1 MTINETRPTD
11 PTGTALEGIRGKVF
25 IDRYSLKD
33 ETGKPLETKP
43 EEMWRRVAR
52 GIAAVEQTEEARRDW
67 EERFYEVMDEFK
79 FVPGGRILS
88 GAGTGFAVTYFNC
101 FQGDTPVHIREGI
114 VPIGSLSGAHDVLSE
129 GGVYRTAFFQSYG
142 YQRLWRV
149 TLANGTVI
157 QATGDHQWVVSSA
170 HGDRTERVL
179 TRDLKG
185 RRIPI
190 NARPAPVRDEDFAE
204 GIRHGIVYGD
214 GSAQYGK
221 SYVCL
226 FGESELLAEHFAGY
240 STKATGGTA
249 ATKVHVRVQG
259 LPGAWKQ
266 LPCDDASPSYW
277 RGFVAGLLAAD
288 GHVDTRGS
296 VALYNKDAAVLT
308 QIAEKMACAG
318 LVSSGISMTR
328 ELSPFDGSAKPLYR
342 LQFFKSTITPD
353 DLLLPS
359 HRENFAR
366 SPKARTATIRV
377 LNVQETEHIEEVF
390 CCVEPETHTI
400 TVGHGYLTGQCY
412 VIPSPADS
420 RGGILE
426 NLKYLTEIMARG
438 GGVGVNL
445 STLRPRGSYIKSVN
459 GTSSGP
465 VSWAELYSVITGR
478 VIQQGGTRRGA
489 LMIMLDDDHPDI
501 EEFIAAKR
509 IDPLTNKPVTIEH
522 ANVSVAVSNA
532 FMQAVKDD
540 ADWALQFP
548 TRAAVAADPSL
559 ARTVKVHSTVK
570 ARTVWDL
577 ICTSAWTTAEPG
589 LVFMD
594 RYNER
599 SNTWYYENIRCVN
612 PCFVGSTR
620 VATDRGLVTAA
631 ELAATGQGVQ
641 VLTDLRAADETRMVV
656 GGSQRHV
663 RTGTVLRPATPMI
676 ITQRDAPVFRLRTR
690 HGYSVTATAEHRFLT
705 PSGYVELRDLCPGD
719 GLYLQSGA
727 GCWNADPVLP
737 AIDLDEFVGR
747 KLRARMARGEANPP
761 TTWSKQLGQLLGW
774 LSGDGWTYDN
784 RGKPVVAMIFGS
796 TDQDLLPYF
805 RDLVRQWFG
814 VRGALASR
822 NSTTTLHYDAV
833 VARFVRGL
841 GFAQQKA
848 SEKRVPAAIWSAPYD
863 AVIGYLQGIFTSDGT
878 VNDAGPNKRSCT
890 IRLASSWRELLEDVQ
905 QLLLNLGIV
914 SRLHRRREAM
924 VRLLPGS
931 DRTLQEYQTTAQ
943 FELLLDKENR
953 ERFAQEIGFLSGTK
967 QARVDDHTASATR
980 GAYCERFTTEVA
992 SIEPAGRA
1000 DVYDLTEPETH
1011 SIVINGLVSHQCG
1024 EQGLP
1029 EWGVCNLGAINLSA
1043 YASGPIGGGTF
1054 DYASLAEDSRV
1065 AMRFLDNVVD
1075 ANEYF
1080 LEENEAAQMGTRR
1093 TGLGTMGLADALIK
1107 MGLAYGSDESTAAI
1121 ERIYRTIR
1129 DAAYDMSADIAA
1141 EKGPAPHFDFEK
1153 YPQGKFIRELPDAIQ
1168 AKIKKQGIRNAV
1180 LLTQA
1185 PTGTT
1190 SLLSGVSSGIEPV
1203 FSFAMKRVDRTGEH
1217 IMYHPLLE
1225 EWRAAHPGEETPDYF
1240 VSSADLAPEGH
1251 ITVQATVQRYTDSSI
1266 SKTINAPNDHTVEE
1280 VKRLYM
1286 AAFDQ
1291 GCKGVT
1297 YYRDGSRDA
1306 VLTHIKEE
1314 QKPAPQAEVAP
1325 SADVWSYLDGVLTE
1339 ALAKGTLTAEQVAEA
1354 HARLTT
1360 KGTAAASATIR
1371 SRPAVL
1377 HGYTR
1382 NIKAPEGTVNITV
1395 NSDEDGPLEIF
1406 VNVGRSGSDVAA
1418 LAEALGRLISIS
1430 LRLPSP
1436 ISQND
1441 RLREMV
1447 SQLRG
1452 IGGSRTI
1459 GFGPEQVRSL
1469 PDAVGKAL
1477 DEHLEGHP
1485 SLQPH
1490 PMQLPLLHG
1499 AASAA
1504 PTIAPAVSNG
1514 LNGQGYANGHTNG
1527 HTNGLADLTTYKMTG
1542 NICPEC
1548 GSSTLIY
1555 QEGCKKCIS
1564 CGYSEC

>member
-1 MTINETRPTD
+1 MTTSDTRPVDTA
-11 PTGTALEGIRGKVF
+11 GTVLEGIRGKVF
-25 IDRYSLKD
+25 TDRYSLKD
-33 ETGKPLETKP
+33 ETGKPLETSP

-52 GIAAVEQTEEARRDW
+52 GIAAVEQTEEARREW

-88 GAGTGFAVTYFNC
+88 GAGTGFAVTYFN
-101 FQGDTPVHIREGI
+101 
-114 VPIGSLSGAHDVLSE
+114 
-129 GGVYRTAFFQSYG
+129 
-142 YQRLWRV
+142 
-149 TLANGTVI
+149 
-157 QATGDHQWVVSSA
+157 
-170 HGDRTERVL
+170 
-179 TRDLKG
+179 
-185 RRIPI
+185 
-190 NARPAPVRDEDFAE
+190 
-204 GIRHGIVYGD
+204 
-214 GSAQYGK
+214 
-221 SYVCL
+221 
-226 FGESELLAEHFAGY
+226 
-240 STKATGGTA
+240 
-249 ATKVHVRVQG
+249 
-259 LPGAWKQ
+259 
-266 LPCDDASPSYW
+266 
-277 RGFVAGLLAAD
+277 
-288 GHVDTRGS
+288 
-296 VALYNKDAAVLT
+296 
-308 QIAEKMACAG
+308 
-318 LVSSGISMTR
+318 
-328 ELSPFDGSAKPLYR
+328 
-342 LQFFKSTITPD
+342 
-353 DLLLPS
+353 
-359 HRENFAR
+359 
-366 SPKARTATIRV
+366 
-377 LNVQETEHIEEVF
+377 
-390 CCVEPETHTI
+390 
-400 TVGHGYLTGQCY
+400 CY

-540 ADWALQFP
+540 ADWSLQFP
-548 TRAAVAADPSL
+548 TRAAVAADPAL
-559 ARTVKVHSTVK
+559 ASTVKVHKVVK

-612 PCFVGSTR
+612 PC
-620 VATDRGLVTAA
+620 
-631 ELAATGQGVQ
+631 
-641 VLTDLRAADETRMVV
+641 
-656 GGSQRHV
+656 
-663 RTGTVLRPATPMI
+663 
-676 ITQRDAPVFRLRTR
+676 
-690 HGYSVTATAEHRFLT
+690 
-705 PSGYVELRDLCPGD
+705 
-719 GLYLQSGA
+719 
-727 GCWNADPVLP
+727 
-737 AIDLDEFVGR
+737 
-747 KLRARMARGEANPP
+747 
-761 TTWSKQLGQLLGW
+761 
-774 LSGDGWTYDN
+774 
-784 RGKPVVAMIFGS
+784 
-796 TDQDLLPYF
+796 
-805 RDLVRQWFG
+805 
-814 VRGALASR
+814 
-822 NSTTTLHYDAV
+822 
-833 VARFVRGL
+833 
-841 GFAQQKA
+841 
-848 SEKRVPAAIWSAPYD
+848 
-863 AVIGYLQGIFTSDGT
+863 
-878 VNDAGPNKRSCT
+878 
-890 IRLASSWRELLEDVQ
+890 
-905 QLLLNLGIV
+905 
-914 SRLHRRREAM
+914 
-924 VRLLPGS
+924 
-931 DRTLQEYQTTAQ
+931 
-943 FELLLDKENR
+943 
-953 ERFAQEIGFLSGTK
+953 
-967 QARVDDHTASATR
+967 
-980 GAYCERFTTEVA
+980 
-992 SIEPAGRA
+992 
-1000 DVYDLTEPETH
+1000 
-1011 SIVINGLVSHQCG
+1011 G

-1043 YASGPIGGGTF
+1043 YASGPIGSATF
-1054 DYASLAEDSRV
+1054 DYASLAADSRV

-1080 LEENEAAQMGTRR
+1080 LPENEAAQMGTRR

-1107 MGLAYGSDESTAAI
+1107 MGLAYGSDESTVVI

-1129 DAAYDMSADIAA
+1129 DAAYDMSADIAG
-1141 EKGPAPHFDFEK
+1141 EKGFAPHFDFEK
-1153 YPQGKFIRELPDAIQ
+1153 YPQGQFIRELPDAIQ

-1217 IMYHPLLE
+1217 IMYHPLLA

-1240 VSSADLAPEGH
+1240 VSSSDLKPEGH
-1251 ITVQATVQRYTDSSI
+1251 IAVQATVQRYTDSSI
-1266 SKTINAPNDHTVEE
+1266 SKTVNAPNDHTVEE

-1314 QKPAPQAEVAP
+1314 KKAAPQAEVAP
-1325 SADVWSYLDGVLTE
+1325 VPDVWSYLDGVLTE
-1339 ALAKGTLTAEQVAEA
+1339 GLAKGTLTAEQVAEA
-1354 HARLTT
+1354 HGRLTT
-1360 KGTAAASATIR
+1360 KGAAVQTTIR

-1395 NSDEDGPLEIF
+1395 NSDEEGPLEIF

-1490 PMQLPLLHG
+1490 PLQLPLLHG

-1504 PTIAPAVSNG
+1504 PTVAPAVSSGVNG
-1514 LNGQGYANGHTNG
+1514 QNNGQGYTNGHANGHS
-1527 HTNGLADLTTYKMTG
+1527 NGLADLTTYRMTG

-1548 GSSTLIY
+1548 GSSTLIN

>member
-1 MTINETRPTD
+1 MTSSDTRPVSAA
-11 PTGTALEGIRGKVF
+11 GTVLEGVRGKVF
-25 IDRYSLKD
+25 VDRYSLKD
-33 ETGKPLETKP
+33 ERGKPLETVP

-52 GIAAVEQTEEARRDW
+52 GIAAVEQTEEAQREW
-67 EERFYEVMDEFK
+67 EECFYAVMDEFK

-142 YQRLWRV
+142 YQRLWKV
-149 TLANGTVI
+149 TLANGAI
-157 QATGDHQWVVSSA
+157 IEATGDHQWVVSTA
-170 HGDRTERVL
+170 HGGRTERVL

-190 NARPAPVRDEDFAE
+190 NARPAPARDADFAE
-204 GIRHGIVYGD
+204 GTRHGIVYGD

-240 STKATGGTA
+240 STKATGGTT
-249 ATKVHVRVQG
+249 ATKAHVRVQG
-259 LPGAWKQ
+259 LPGTWKQ
-266 LPCDDASPSYW
+266 LPRDDASPSYW
-277 RGFVAGLLAAD
+277 RGFVVGLLAAD
-288 GHVDTRGS
+288 GHVDARGS
-296 VALYNKDAAVLT
+296 VALYNKDAAVLA
-308 QIAEKMACAG
+308 QIAEKMAPAG

-328 ELSPFDGSAKPLYR
+328 EFSPFDGSAKPVYR
-342 LQFFKSTITPD
+342 LQFFKPTIAPD

-359 HRENFAR
+359 HRENFER
-366 SPKARTATIRV
+366 SPKPRTATIRV
-377 LNVQETEHIEEVF
+377 LDVQETDHVEEVF

-400 TVGHGYLTGQCY
+400 TIGHGYLTGQCY
-412 VIPSPADS
+412 VIPSPDDS

-509 IDPLTNKPVTIEH
+509 IDPLTNKPVMIEH

-540 ADWALQFP
+540 ADWPLQFP
-548 TRAAVAADPSL
+548 TRAAVAADPEL
-559 ARTVKVHSTVK
+559 ASTVKVHRTVK
-570 ARTVWDL
+570 AREVWDL

-612 PCFVGSTR
+612 PC
-620 VATDRGLVTAA
+620 
-631 ELAATGQGVQ
+631 
-641 VLTDLRAADETRMVV
+641 
-656 GGSQRHV
+656 
-663 RTGTVLRPATPMI
+663 
-676 ITQRDAPVFRLRTR
+676 
-690 HGYSVTATAEHRFLT
+690 
-705 PSGYVELRDLCPGD
+705 
-719 GLYLQSGA
+719 
-727 GCWNADPVLP
+727 
-737 AIDLDEFVGR
+737 
-747 KLRARMARGEANPP
+747 
-761 TTWSKQLGQLLGW
+761 
-774 LSGDGWTYDN
+774 
-784 RGKPVVAMIFGS
+784 
-796 TDQDLLPYF
+796 
-805 RDLVRQWFG
+805 
-814 VRGALASR
+814 
-822 NSTTTLHYDAV
+822 
-833 VARFVRGL
+833 
-841 GFAQQKA
+841 
-848 SEKRVPAAIWSAPYD
+848 
-863 AVIGYLQGIFTSDGT
+863 
-878 VNDAGPNKRSCT
+878 
-890 IRLASSWRELLEDVQ
+890 
-905 QLLLNLGIV
+905 
-914 SRLHRRREAM
+914 
-924 VRLLPGS
+924 
-931 DRTLQEYQTTAQ
+931 
-943 FELLLDKENR
+943 
-953 ERFAQEIGFLSGTK
+953 
-967 QARVDDHTASATR
+967 
-980 GAYCERFTTEVA
+980 
-992 SIEPAGRA
+992 
-1000 DVYDLTEPETH
+1000 
-1011 SIVINGLVSHQCG
+1011 G

-1029 EWGVCNLGAINLSA
+1029 AWGVCNLGALNLSA
-1043 YASGPIGGGTF
+1043 YVSGPIGSGTF
-1054 DYASLAEDSRV
+1054 DYAALADDSRV

-1080 LEENEAAQMGTRR
+1080 LPENEEAQMGTRR

-1107 MGLAYGSDESTAAI
+1107 LGIAYGSAASTEVI

-1141 EKGPAPHFDFEK
+1141 EKGPAPHFDAEK
-1153 YPQGKFIRELPDAIQ
+1153 YPQGQFIRELPTAIQ
-1168 AKIKKQGIRNAV
+1168 AKIKRQGIRNAV

-1190 SLLSGVSSGIEPV
+1190 SLLAGVSSGIEPV

-1225 EWRAAHPGEETPDYF
+1225 EWRDTHPGQETPDYF
-1240 VSSADLAPEGH
+1240 VSSSDLSPEGH
-1251 ITVQATVQRYTDSSI
+1251 IAVQATVQRYTDSSI
-1266 SKTINAPNDHTVEE
+1266 SKTVNAPNDHTVEE

-1306 VLTHIKEE
+1306 VLTHIKEAQQE
-1314 QKPAPQAEVAP
+1314 APKPPAAPV
-1325 SADVWSYLDGVLTE
+1325 ADVWAYLDGVLTE
-1339 ALAKGTLTAEQVAEA
+1339 ALARGTLTPEQVAEA
-1354 HARLTT
+1354 HGRLTS
-1360 KGTAAASATIR
+1360 KAAIATPAMIR
-1371 SRPAVL
+1371 PRPAVL

-1436 ISQND
+1436 ISQAD

-1485 SLQPH
+1485 ALQPH
-1490 PMQLPLLHG
+1490 PLQLPLLHG
-1499 AASAA
+1499 AATVA
-1504 PTIAPAVSNG
+1504 PTLAPAAGSGVNG
-1514 LNGQGYANGHTNG
+1514 QSNGQGYANGHSD
-1527 HTNGLADLTTYKMTG
+1527 GLAGLTTTYKMTG

-1548 GSSTLIY
+1548 GSSTLVY
-1555 QEGCKKCIS
+1555 EEGCKKCVS
-1564 CGYSEC
+1564 CGHSEC

>member
-1 MTINETRPTD
+1 MTISDTQPADT
-11 PTGTALEGIRGKVF
+11 TGTALEGIRGKVF
-25 IDRYSLKD
+25 ADRYSLKD
-33 ETGKPLETKP
+33 ETGKPLETTP

-52 GIAAVEQTEEARRDW
+52 GIAAVEPTEEARREW
-67 EERFYEVMDEFK
+67 EERFYDVMDEFK

-101 FQGDTPVHIREGI
+101 FQGDTPIHTREGI
-114 VPIGSLSGAHDVLSE
+114 VPIGSLSGEHEVLSV
-129 GGVYRTAFFQSYG
+129 GGVYRKAHFRSYG
-142 YQRLWRV
+142 TQRLWQI
-149 TLANGTVI
+149 TLGNSTVI
-157 QATGDHQWVVSSA
+157 YATADHQWVVSKPK
-170 HGDRTERVL
+170 GGTERVP
-179 TRDLKG
+179 TSALKG
-185 RRIPI
+185 RHIPI
-190 NARPAPVRDEDFAE
+190 NARPTPARDADFGE
-204 GIRHGIVYGD
+204 GVRHGIVYGD
-214 GSAQYGK
+214 GSRQYGK
-221 SYVCL
+221 SWVCL
-226 FGESELLAEHFAGY
+226 FGASEQLAPWFEADY
-240 STKATGGTA
+240 RPYATGGTV
-249 ATKVHVRVQG
+249 ATKPHVRVG
-259 LPGAWKQ
+259 NLPGHWKD
-266 LPCDDASPSYW
+266 LPTSDATPSYW
-277 RGFVAGLLAAD
+277 RGFVAGLIAAD
-288 GHVDTRGS
+288 GHVDARGS
-296 VALYNKDAAVLT
+296 VALYNKDAAVLAR
-308 QIAEKMACAG
+308 IAEGMAIAG
-318 LVSSGISMTR
+318 FVSSGIVLTR
-328 ELSPFDGSAKPLYR
+328 ETSPFDGSMKPMYR
-342 LQFFKSTITPD
+342 LQLFKATVEAD
-353 DLLLPS
+353 DLLLPA
-359 HRENFAR
+359 HRANFEQSPRAR
-366 SPKARTATIRV
+366 QATIRV
-377 LNVQETEHIEEVF
+377 LDARETERVEEVF

-400 TVGHGYLTGQCY
+400 TIGHGYLTGQCY

-548 TRAAVAADPSL
+548 TRAAVAADPAL
-559 ARTVKVHSTVK
+559 ASTVKVHSTVK
-570 ARTVWDL
+570 ARTIWDL

-612 PCFVGSTR
+612 PCVTGDTL
-620 VATDRGLVTAA
+620 VYTAAGLYPAA
-631 ELAATGQGVQ
+631 ELAEIAAPVTIAAPTPDGVAMRQASHVFATGIKPVYRLQTTEGYNVRLTANHQ
-641 VLTDLRAADETRMVV
+641 VLT
-656 GGSQRHV
+656 
-663 RTGTVLRPATPMI
+663 
-676 ITQRDAPVFRLRTR
+676 
-690 HGYSVTATAEHRFLT
+690 
-705 PSGYVELRDLCPGD
+705 VEGWKEARDLNPGD
-719 GLYLQSGA
+719 KIALLDGEGGFGATGNEDRGL
-727 GCWNADPVLP
+727 
-737 AIDLDEFVGR
+737 
-747 KLRARMARGEANPP
+747 M
-761 TTWSKQLGQLLGW
+761 LGW
-774 LSGDGWTYDN
+774 LVGDGYLNT
-784 RGKPVVAMIFGS
+784 RRQGSVVLSFFG
-796 TDQDLLPYF
+796 TE
-805 RDLVRQWFG
+805 R
-814 VRGALASR
+814 ALAPKFASAVNRLVAAPEGARQYLVAPQHVADRDESR
-822 NSTTTLHYDAV
+822 VESVRLM
-833 VARFVRGL
+833 RFVD
-841 GFAQQKA
+841 
-848 SEKRVPAAIWSAPYD
+848 P
-863 AVIGYLQGIFTSDGT
+863 
-878 VNDAGPNKRSCT
+878 
-890 IRLASSWRELLEDVQ
+890 ELLRDKLQVPPSVFRGTRPMQRGFLSALLTADGSVQ
-905 QLLLNLGIV
+905 GTNENGVTVRLTSVSKNLLDGVQRLLLNFGIA
-914 SRLHRRREAM
+914 SRIYKNRRMAQMRA
-924 VRLLPGS
+924 LPDGKGGVAS
-931 DRTLQEYQTTAQ
+931 YPTQAYHDLVISRSN
-943 FELLLDKENR
+943 LLL
-953 ERFAQEIGFLSGTK
+953 FAEQIGFLTDEKQEKLAVLLADRRRRTK
-967 QARVDDHTASATR
+967 REEFLAT
-980 GAYCERFTTEVA
+980 FEVLTPDG
-992 SIEPAGRA
+992 EEM
-1000 DVYDLTEPETH
+1000 VYDLTELEAH
-1011 SIVINGLVSHQCG
+1011 RFVANGMIVHNCG

-1043 YASGPIGGGTF
+1043 YAHGPIGEATF
-1054 DYASLAEDSRV
+1054 DYAALAEDSRV

-1080 LEENEAAQMGTRR
+1080 LPENEAAQLGTRR

-1107 MGLAYGSDESTAAI
+1107 LGLPYGSDESTVAI

-1153 YPQGKFIRELPDAIQ
+1153 YPQGQFIRELPEAIQ
-1168 AKIKKQGIRNAV
+1168 AKIKRQGIRNAV

-1217 IMYHPLLE
+1217 MMYHPLLQ
-1225 EWRAAHPGEETPDYF
+1225 EWREAHPGEATPDYF
-1240 VSSADLAPEGH
+1240 VSSSDLTPEGH
-1251 ITVQATVQRYTDSSI
+1251 IAVQATVQRYTDSSI
-1266 SKTINAPNDHTVEE
+1266 SKTVNAPNDHTVEE

-1314 QKPAPQAEVAP
+1314 KKAKPQAAP
-1325 SADVWSYLDGVLTE
+1325 TPVADVWSYLDGVLTE
-1339 ALAKGTLTAEQVAEA
+1339 ALATGALTAEQVAEA
-1354 HARLTT
+1354 HGRLTA
-1360 KGTAAASATIR
+1360 KLPAAQTTIR

-1395 NSDEDGPLEIF
+1395 NSDEEGPLEIF

-1485 SLQPH
+1485 SLQPN
-1490 PMQLPLLHG
+1490 PLQLPLLHG

-1504 PTIAPAVSNG
+1504 PTVAPAASNG
-1514 LNGQGYANGHTNG
+1514 LNGQGYTNG
-1527 HTNGLADLTTYKMTG
+1527 HTNGQSNGHSNGLAELTTYRMTG

-1555 QEGCKKCIS
+1555 QEGCKKCVS
-1564 CGYSEC
+1564 CGHSEC

>member
-1 MTINETRPTD
+1 MVWEDGPMTISKPRPADT
-11 PTGTALEGIRGKVF
+11 TGTVLEGIRSKVF

-33 ETGKPLETKP
+33 ETGKPLETTP

-52 GIAAVEQTEEARRDW
+52 GIAAVEPTEEARREW
-67 EERFYEVMDEFK
+67 EERFYEVMDDFK

-88 GAGTGFAVTYFNC
+88 GAGTGFAVTYFN
-101 FQGDTPVHIREGI
+101 
-114 VPIGSLSGAHDVLSE
+114 
-129 GGVYRTAFFQSYG
+129 
-142 YQRLWRV
+142 
-149 TLANGTVI
+149 
-157 QATGDHQWVVSSA
+157 
-170 HGDRTERVL
+170 
-179 TRDLKG
+179 
-185 RRIPI
+185 
-190 NARPAPVRDEDFAE
+190 
-204 GIRHGIVYGD
+204 
-214 GSAQYGK
+214 
-221 SYVCL
+221 
-226 FGESELLAEHFAGY
+226 
-240 STKATGGTA
+240 
-249 ATKVHVRVQG
+249 
-259 LPGAWKQ
+259 
-266 LPCDDASPSYW
+266 
-277 RGFVAGLLAAD
+277 
-288 GHVDTRGS
+288 
-296 VALYNKDAAVLT
+296 
-308 QIAEKMACAG
+308 
-318 LVSSGISMTR
+318 
-328 ELSPFDGSAKPLYR
+328 
-342 LQFFKSTITPD
+342 
-353 DLLLPS
+353 
-359 HRENFAR
+359 
-366 SPKARTATIRV
+366 
-377 LNVQETEHIEEVF
+377 
-390 CCVEPETHTI
+390 
-400 TVGHGYLTGQCY
+400 CY

-559 ARTVKVHSTVK
+559 ASTVKVHSTVK
-570 ARTVWDL
+570 ARTIWDL

-612 PCFVGSTR
+612 PC
-620 VATDRGLVTAA
+620 
-631 ELAATGQGVQ
+631 
-641 VLTDLRAADETRMVV
+641 
-656 GGSQRHV
+656 
-663 RTGTVLRPATPMI
+663 
-676 ITQRDAPVFRLRTR
+676 
-690 HGYSVTATAEHRFLT
+690 
-705 PSGYVELRDLCPGD
+705 
-719 GLYLQSGA
+719 
-727 GCWNADPVLP
+727 
-737 AIDLDEFVGR
+737 
-747 KLRARMARGEANPP
+747 
-761 TTWSKQLGQLLGW
+761 
-774 LSGDGWTYDN
+774 
-784 RGKPVVAMIFGS
+784 
-796 TDQDLLPYF
+796 
-805 RDLVRQWFG
+805 
-814 VRGALASR
+814 
-822 NSTTTLHYDAV
+822 
-833 VARFVRGL
+833 
-841 GFAQQKA
+841 
-848 SEKRVPAAIWSAPYD
+848 
-863 AVIGYLQGIFTSDGT
+863 
-878 VNDAGPNKRSCT
+878 
-890 IRLASSWRELLEDVQ
+890 
-905 QLLLNLGIV
+905 
-914 SRLHRRREAM
+914 
-924 VRLLPGS
+924 
-931 DRTLQEYQTTAQ
+931 
-943 FELLLDKENR
+943 
-953 ERFAQEIGFLSGTK
+953 
-967 QARVDDHTASATR
+967 
-980 GAYCERFTTEVA
+980 
-992 SIEPAGRA
+992 
-1000 DVYDLTEPETH
+1000 
-1011 SIVINGLVSHQCG
+1011 G

-1043 YASGPIGGGTF
+1043 YASGPIGGATF

-1107 MGLAYGSDESTAAI
+1107 MGLAYGSDESTVAI

-1141 EKGPAPHFDFEK
+1141 EKGHAPHFDFEK
-1153 YPQGKFIRELPDAIQ
+1153 YPQGQFIRELPDAIQ
-1168 AKIKKQGIRNAV
+1168 AKIKQQGIRNAV

-1217 IMYHPLLE
+1217 MMYHPLLE

-1240 VSSADLAPEGH
+1240 VSSSDLKPEGH
-1251 ITVQATVQRYTDSSI
+1251 IAVQATVQRYTDSSI
-1266 SKTINAPNDHTVEE
+1266 SKTVNAPNDHTVEE

-1314 QKPAPQAEVAP
+1314 KKPAPAAEVAP
-1325 SADVWSYLDGVLTE
+1325 VADVWSFLDGALTE

-1354 HARLTT
+1354 HNRLTAKT
-1360 KGTAAASATIR
+1360 PASQATIR

-1490 PMQLPLLHG
+1490 PLQLPLLHG

-1504 PTIAPAVSNG
+1504 PTIAPAANNG
-1514 LNGQGYANGHTNG
+1514 LNGQGYTNGHTNG
-1527 HTNGLADLTTYKMTG
+1527 HSNGLAELTTYRMTG

-1548 GSSTLIY
+1548 GSSTLIN
-1555 QEGCKKCIS
+1555 QEGCKKCVS

>member
-170 HGDRTERVL
+170 HSDRTERVL

-214 GSAQYGK
+214 GSAQYGT

-318 LVSSGISMTR
+318 LVSSSISMTR

-612 PCFVGSTR
+612 PCVTGETL
-620 VATDRGLVTAA
+620 VYTAAGLYPAA
-631 ELAATGQGVQ
+631 ELAEIASPVTVVAPAEEGIAR
-641 VLTDLRAADETRMVV
+641 RAASAVFPTGIKPVYRLSTEEGYTLRLTANHQILTTTGWKEAQHLNAGEQIQLLNGI
-656 GGSQRHV
+656 GGFGS
-663 RTGTVLRPATPMI
+663 TGSEE
-676 ITQRDAPVFRLRTR
+676 Q
-690 HGYSVTATAEHRFLT
+690 
-705 PSGYVELRDLCPGD
+705 
-719 GLYLQSGA
+719 
-727 GCWNADPVLP
+727 
-737 AIDLDEFVGR
+737 GR
-747 KLRARMARGEANPP
+747 I
-761 TTWSKQLGQLLGW
+761 LGW
-774 LSGDGWTYDN
+774 LIGDGHIN
-784 RGKPVVAMIFGS
+784 RSKQNTIVLSFFGS
-796 TDQDLLPYF
+796 ERAIAPQFAEAINRLVAAPEGARQYQVGVQEVKSRDESRVESVRLIRFIDPELFEEKLQVPPSVLRGTQAMQRGFLAALFTADGSIQGTREKGMWVRLTSVSATLL
-805 RDLVRQWFG
+805 DG
-814 VRGALASR
+814 VQR
-822 NSTTTLHYDAV
+822 
-833 VARFVRGL
+833 
-841 GFAQQKA
+841 
-848 SEKRVPAAIWSAPYD
+848 
-863 AVIGYLQGIFTSDGT
+863 
-878 VNDAGPNKRSCT
+878 
-890 IRLASSWRELLEDVQ
+890 
-905 QLLLNLGIV
+905 LLLNLGIASRIYRNRRSADMRELPDGKGGHALYPTQAYHDLVV
-914 SRLHRRREAM
+914 SRSNVPA
-924 VRLLPGS
+924 
-931 DRTLQEYQTTAQ
+931 
-943 FELLLDKENR
+943 
-953 ERFAQEIGFLSGTK
+953 FAEHVGFLTIEKATK
-967 QARVDDHTASATR
+967 LADALVDRARGFYRESFLAT
-980 GAYCERFTTEVA
+980 FTTLTPDGE
-992 SIEPAGRA
+992 EM
-1000 DVYDLTEPETH
+1000 VYDLTEPEAH
-1011 SIVINGLVSHQCG
+1011 RFVANGMVIHNCG

-1527 HTNGLADLTTYKMTG
+1527 LADLTTYKMTG